1 MAGNVYGAAIGR
13 VSDSGNGIVEPANSG
28 GRGATGKKM
37 GIAAPM
43 RLVLSVSKRI
53 GRDDFRLIGVTDDE
67 AAGPSGDVP
76 HG

>member
-1 MAGNVYGAAIGR
+1 
-13 VSDSGNGIVEPANSG
+13 
-28 GRGATGKKM
+28 M
-37 GIAAPM
+37 GIAAPV
-43 RLVLSVSKRI
+43 RLVLSISKRI